1 MGRETDRKKRPTTCL
16 MEMQHVISFWI
27 SRATPRTGFKPAFP
41 ANCFD
46 RQCSHSRSRP
56 LRHAVMCIAA
66 PAGPRPEPI
75 RRLVELGLK
84 VKK

>member
-1 MGRETDRKKRPTTCL
+1 MGHETDRKRRPTTCL

-27 SRATPRTGFKPAFP
+27 SRATPRTGFKPAY
-41 ANCFD
+41 
-46 RQCSHSRSRP
+46 QCSHSRSRP